1 MASSTKKPA
10 DYVIEED
17 GQLSLKIEETPA
29 EIKDYYWVTQSNE
42 FINLRHNLDLMERR
56 IIFSLAALVQPDD
69 EEFKTYTI
77 HVKDLA
83 DLLGYKGK
91 SLYERVEKTI
101 DQLQS
106 KQLVFE
112 NDKILQKITW
122 IQSATYMKGEGRV
135 RIKLSEDLAPYF
147 RNLSNRF
154 TRYRLKYVFKL
165 QSVYSWR
172 MYELLKEREFRKERI
187 LTVQELRDKL
197 EIPPGKYKGNK
208 HLRIL
213 IDLTQKEIEE
223 KTDIRFT
230 YDVYKRRGRAI
241 ESFIF
246 RIEENRKNALL
257 EKEAISHDAEKL
269 LTMLAKYGIHRKKAL
284 QLATRYHPFYIED
297 NVRYVL
303 GTVPEKNIRNLSG
316 YIIKAIENNYAG
328 SSYDKPYDDALFGME
343 LHHVH
348 EELEELTKTDIE
360 TLKKVVN
367 TYQNLLLRGNI
378 KSADQI
384 DRIGREREQT
394 LLKTLD
400 TIQERR
406 KRQNKPPLLL
416 EDLQDPLL
424 RNIYEKWEQLQVEKE
439 NVS

>member
-197 EIPPGKYKGNK
+197 EIPPDKYKGNK

-213 IDLTQKEIEE
+213 IDLTQKEIEG

-303 GTVPEKNIRNLSG
+303 GTVPEKSIRNLSG

-360 TLKKVVN
+360 TLKKVMN